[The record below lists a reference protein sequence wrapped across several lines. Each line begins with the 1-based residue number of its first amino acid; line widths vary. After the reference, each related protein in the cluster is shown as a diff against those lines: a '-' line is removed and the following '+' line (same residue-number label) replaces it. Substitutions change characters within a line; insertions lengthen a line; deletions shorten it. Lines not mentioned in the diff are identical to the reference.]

1 MQTKS
6 FLAFAK
12 AGAIGYRMQINVFD
26 VFFLTKDYDGNVLNS
41 SFVKMC
47 SSQL

>member
-1 MQTKS
+1 MEHRMQTKS

-26 VFFLTKDYDGNVLNS
+26 VFFD
-41 SFVKMC
+41 
-47 SSQL
+47 